1 MDPHTHSWIVHIRS
15 KDCEQ
20 ETDGFNTDMRVEL
33 AGAIDRIPGH
43 RFHVSLSSAEIPFVW
58 YAVSGYLKSNKL
70 YVDGA
75 PSLEIPDGNYSIYEL
90 ANLITA
96 DPTFPFSM
104 TFNDNNYKVTL
115 TNTSVSAKVINFS
128 QENSRELA
136 KMLGFDR
143 VDSASIPAGG
153 SGVVNWITS
162 QGVVNLRPVHS
173 IFLHSDLAASNVLAS
188 TEEKRVVVE
197 NILDKIP
204 LGEVGPSQ
212 VITYDPYESA
222 PFSTIIVAPA
232 IQTFRLSLRDQNGNL
247 IQLNEAR
254 YELSLLIQ
262 QELAYDF
269 ELDHPAHPYPEMGN
283 SRRRA
288 AMPIPPPP
296 PPEETEEEK
305 ELEELKR
312 RAAAVRPTKPFVQS
326 SQRPVA
332 LSAMPQKPPTVM
344 PIKKRPRMEPINEE
358 HLQKQ
363 EIELNNALLLASSL
377 PTI

>member
-75 PSLEIPDGNYSIYEL
+75 PSLEVPDGNYSIYEL
-90 ANLITA
+90 ATLITA

-128 QENSRELA
+128 EKNSRELA

-143 VDSASIPAGG
+143 VDSASIPAVG
-153 SGVVNWITS
+153 SVTSVTS

-288 AMPIPPPP
+288 SGPLPPPP
-296 PPEETEEEK
+296 PP
-305 ELEELKR
+305 LGSDGNLIQL
-312 RAAAVRPTKPFVQS
+312 PPLVQS
-326 SQRPVA
+326 IQRPVT

-344 PIKKRPRMEPINEE
+344 PIKKRPRMEPVDEE
-358 HLQKQ
+358 HLQRQ
-363 EIELNNALLLASSL
+363 EIQLNNALLLASSL

>member
-20 ETDGFNTDMRVEL
+20 ETDGFNTDLRVEL

-43 RFHVSLSSAEIPFVW
+43 RFHISLSSAEIPFVW
-58 YAVSGYLKSNKL
+58 YAVSAYLKSNQL

-75 PSLEIPDGNYSIYEL
+75 PSLVVTDGNYSIYEL
-90 ANLITA
+90 VTLITA
-96 DPTFPFSM
+96 DVTFPFSM

-128 QENSRELA
+128 EENSRELA

-153 SGVVNWITS
+153 SVTS

-269 ELDHPAHPYPEMGN
+269 ELDHPAHPYPEIGD

-296 PPEETEEEK
+296 PPKETEEK
-305 ELEELKR
+305 EEEVEQTR
-312 RAAAVRPTKPFVQS
+312 RVASVTPPLVQS
-326 SQRPVA
+326 SQRPVT

-344 PIKKRPRMEPINEE
+344 PVKKRPRMEPINEE
-358 HLQKQ
+358 HLKKQ